1 MSEFVKK
8 TMIGYKEL
16 DGGHSDPEC
25 THVILPVKE
34 YDDLLR
40 EISQAKQKAR
50 EERARR
56 MMIRRNMNEN

>member
-25 THVILPVKE
+25 THVILTLKE
-34 YDDLLR
+34 YDGLLR
-40 EISQAKQKAR
+40 EISQAEQKLSL
-50 EERARR
+50 
-56 MMIRRNMNEN
+56 IHI

>member
-8 TMIGYKEL
+8 TIMGYKTL

-40 EISQAKQKAR
+40 EISQQNKKDHGGKKQNKPVHGP
-50 EERARR
+50 
-56 MMIRRNMNEN
+56 